1 MQCITPAETQIRL
14 GEIKKLFKYAGSLS
28 PSQTGG
34 KNDACQQLTIP
45 SSLFSDNVATR
56 TVSSLSNEQQNIMND
71 AFVSSLFLYGT
82 EEYRNMKPI
91 FVEMV
96 LKAMDYFAGEENSNV
111 NDSVSQI
118 GGVKKKLKKL
128 DPESVTPNA
137 NPDSISTNA
146 NPDSISTIATNANPD
161 TNIIFELTGPG
172 RTFAC
177 IDNLFLVASD
187 VSGIAF
193 FMLGKIVGV
202 TAQTGIGVVCKIDEA
217 VGLTDAVSSKTQS
230 VSNAISNETKQIVG
244 KISDMVGYN
253 SKKER
258 ALQFLS
264 SMSAISGKGA
274 TYFYAAIKLVW
285 MIFSLVMFMMYIY
298 GYVTGAHESYSTSNL
313 SIESAQDIIQ
323 MIQNN
328 SKMENIV
335 QLVQNILP
343 DSYQG
348 CVAPDRNIFGM
359 VLNTVYQPANVS
371 SCLNLQLLAD
381 QSKLKNQYN
390 FMNLLWI
397 GGVEPWVAY
406 YAQEI
411 KRRNNRISQSAGGRT
426 KRKSKRKSRKQKG
439 KTRKNKK
446 HKTKT
451 HKYRKKKAKKHTTKK
466 R

>member
-71 AFVSSLFLYGT
+71 AFESSLFLYGT

-118 GGVKKKLKKL
+118 GGVKKKLDTK
-128 DPESVTPNA
+128 SVTTNANPDSISSNANPDSISTNANPDSISTNA

-172 RTFAC
+172 LTFAC

-323 MIQNN
+323 LIQNN

-359 VLNTVYQPANVS
+359 VFNTVYQPANVS

-381 QSKLKNQYN
+381 QSKLK
-390 FMNLLWI
+390 
-397 GGVEPWVAY
+397 
-406 YAQEI
+406 
-411 KRRNNRISQSAGGRT
+411 
-426 KRKSKRKSRKQKG
+426 KSI
-439 KTRKNKK
+439 
-446 HKTKT
+446 
-451 HKYRKKKAKKHTTKK
+451 
-466 R
+466 